1 MEDEMTESRRK
12 ARAGL
17 VAIRIGPRVYW
28 VPTETA
34 RWVESI
40 SKQMAEHVAS
50 RPIVYTEAYDREKT
64 ADAGMELL
72 DAPQTT
78 NVTRMMRKE

>member
-1 MEDEMTESRRK
+1 MEGLNTAARRK
-12 ARAGL
+12 AKAGL

-50 RPIVYTEAYDREKT
+50 RPIVGIEET
-64 ADAGMELL
+64 
-72 DAPQTT
+72 
-78 NVTRMMRKE
+78 